1 MAYLMFP
8 AWRLQLREARLAVKD
23 GRWDEA
29 AEMLSSE
36 ALREFWPAKKLSQ
49 KLAEQLAER
58 ARQRI
63 ESGQSVAGW
72 RDLDRAARLGLGE
85 AQVGEFRDEQ
95 SQRRLDEV
103 IDLLSRGE
111 AAAARQALDR
121 MDQRRL
127 GGHERRSWQLVAQYM
142 EKSELAARKGEF
154 PAAIE
159 SLEQAQRL
167 LPLDETRLVRRYLSE
182 RLTRL
187 AEASARQQKLD
198 GQLHSAVANANW
210 NEALRA
216 AEALL
221 ELAPQHSAALR
232 ARQKAWQAVGM
243 EVTIAH
249 YPSPGAHARRLP
261 WQRPPLGSPAAST
274 NHARNGQADTVTERK
289 PGKRVVAWIDSVGGF
304 LICTGDEIVLGQPAP
319 DGTVDVP
326 ILGDLSRRHAVIRRD
341 REAYVLTPLH
351 RTAVDGRT
359 ITEPTVLRDKAT
371 ITLGGG
377 VQITFR
383 KPHALSATAVLKI
396 TSHHRTEPAVD
407 SIVLMSESCILGP
420 AVHSHVRCRDWE
432 TDLVLFR
439 RGEDLMC
446 RTQAPVEIDG
456 QTCIGQAAV
465 AGDCRIES
473 EDFALSLEEI

>member
-1 MAYLMFP
+1 MFP
-8 AWRLQLREARLAVKD
+8 AWRLQLREARLAVAD
-23 GRWDEA
+23 GRFDEA
-29 AEMLSSE
+29 AEMLASE
-36 ALREFWPAKKLSQ
+36 SLREFWPAKKLSQ

-63 ESGQSVAGW
+63 DNGQSVAGW

-85 AQVGEFRDEQ
+85 AQVGDFRGEQ
-95 SQRRLDEV
+95 SQRQLSEV
-103 IDLLSRGE
+103 VDLLARGE
-111 AAAARQALDR
+111 AVAARQALER

-127 GGHERRSWQLVAQYM
+127 GGHERRSWQLVAQHM
-142 EKSELAARKGEF
+142 EKSDLLARKGEF
-154 PAAIE
+154 SAAIE

-167 LPLDETRLVRRYLSE
+167 LPADETRPVRRFLTE
-182 RLTRL
+182 RLSRL

-198 GQLHSAVANANW
+198 AQLHAAVATANW

-216 AEALL
+216 SEALL

-249 YPSPGAHARRLP
+249 YPSPGARARRLP

-304 LICTGDEIVLGQPAP
+304 LICMGDEIVLGQPAP
-319 DGTVDVP
+319 DGSVDVP

-351 RTAVDGRT
+351 RTAVDGKA
-359 ITEPTVLRDKAT
+359 ITEPTVLRDKAA
-371 ITLGGG
+371 ITLGSG
-377 VQITFR
+377 VQISFR
-383 KPHALSATAVLKI
+383 KPHALSATAVLEI

-420 AVHSHVRCRDWE
+420 AVHSHVRCRDWAS
-432 TDLVLFR
+432 DLVLFR